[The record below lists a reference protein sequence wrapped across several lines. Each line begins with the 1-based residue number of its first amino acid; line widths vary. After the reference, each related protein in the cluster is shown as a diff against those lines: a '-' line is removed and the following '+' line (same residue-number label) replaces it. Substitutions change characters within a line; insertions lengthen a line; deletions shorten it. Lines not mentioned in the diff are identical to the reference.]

1 MNNPR
6 FVDEKSI
13 PLVQD
18 KDYDNYGTPN
28 TSRLDETSFTG
39 PDTSEVTSTLQLW
52 QKVKR
57 DKITT
62 LYRHLNVTGDPGLA
76 DIDQFMIKKKKIQ
89 GQATLTCFF

>member
-1 MNNPR
+1 MVPKNKMNNPR

-39 PDTSEVTSTLQLW
+39 PDTSEVTSTLQL
-52 QKVKR
+52 
-57 DKITT
+57 
-62 LYRHLNVTGDPGLA
+62 
-76 DIDQFMIKKKKIQ
+76 
-89 GQATLTCFF
+89 